1 MSVCIAL
8 GEYPTIRY
16 YRPPAPPPSHEAHV
30 LSSYIADAVQ
40 LEIDT
45 YAKWNDDFEPSD
57 SRPRGS
63 LYILD
68 RSMDLAAPFLHEF
81 TYQAMAH
88 DLLPIREND
97 KITYSVT
104 TNKGQPNEET
114 KDVEISEK
122 DSIWVQYRHMH
133 MSQTLVRLDQ
143 DFKAFLSK
151 NRNFAE
157 RDKEVN
163 VGDLKDLLAGM
174 SEFHAGKDAY
184 SLHTT
189 MAEEC
194 MDMFERCKLPELA
207 GLEQVCDAIS
217 KITQLMA

>member
-1 MSVCIAL
+1 MSVCVAL
-8 GEYPTIRY
+8 GEYPTIRFY
-16 YRPPAPPPSHEAHV
+16 QPPAPNPSHEAHV
-30 LSSYIADAVQ
+30 LSSLIADAVQ
-40 LEIDT
+40 RDIDT
-45 YAKWNDDFEPSD
+45 YARYHPDFDTSD

-68 RSMDLAAPFLHEF
+68 RSMDLFAPFLHEF

-88 DLLPIREND
+88 DLLPIRESE

-104 TNKGQPNEET
+104 INKGQPNEET
-114 KDVEISEK
+114 KDAEISEK

-143 DFKAFLSK
+143 DFKAFLAK
-151 NRNFAE
+151 NRNFAD

-174 SEFHAGKDAY
+174 SEFHEGKDAY

-189 MAEEC
+189 MAEAC
-194 MDMFERCKLPELA
+194 MNIFERCKLPEVA
-207 GLEQVCDAIS
+207 GLEQVGQTPS
-217 KITQLMA
+217 TVT